1 MFVVVVVVFAAIT
14 VVVVAVAVVVLAV
27 AVVVVVL
34 AVAVRCRLL
43 LFLLTLRSI
52 SGFRFFRSCFYDFLF
67 ANALP
72 VPCYNRFIFSSFLGV
87 FFGSVFVRVFDV
99 LLGAFWVSFW
109 VRSGFIFHI
118 FSRRLSKVIF
128 Y

>member
-1 MFVVVVVVFAAIT
+1 MFVAVIVGFVAIT

-27 AVVVVVL
+27 AVVVVL

-72 VPCYNRFIFSSFLGV
+72 VPCYNRFI
-87 FFGSVFVRVFDV
+87 
-99 LLGAFWVSFW
+99 
-109 VRSGFIFHI
+109 
-118 FSRRLSKVIF
+118 
-128 Y
+128 